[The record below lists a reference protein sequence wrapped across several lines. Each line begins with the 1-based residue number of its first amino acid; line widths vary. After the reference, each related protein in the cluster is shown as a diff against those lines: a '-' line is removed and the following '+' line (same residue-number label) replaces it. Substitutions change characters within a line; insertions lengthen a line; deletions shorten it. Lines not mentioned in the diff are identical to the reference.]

1 MEIKET
7 ILQGCYI
14 IYPKIFKDN
23 RGLFFES
30 YNKAELDEILGYEI
44 RFIQDNHSMSAKGV
58 LRGLHFQQGEHAQAK
73 LVRVVSGEVLDVVV
87 DLREG
92 SPTYGQ
98 HFKTTLSAE
107 DNKMLFIPKGMAH
120 GFLCL
125 QDNTIFTYKCDNY
138 YNPESE
144 SGIMYNDPELNIDW
158 EFPSEQIK
166 LSEKDLQL
174 PAFKNL
180 AL

>member
-98 HFKTTLSAE
+98 HFKTNLSAE
-107 DNKMLFIPKGMAH
+107 DNKMLFIPKGIAH

-138 YNPESE
+138 YHPESE

-166 LSEKDLQL
+166 LSEKDLKL
-174 PAFKNL
+174 PSFKNL